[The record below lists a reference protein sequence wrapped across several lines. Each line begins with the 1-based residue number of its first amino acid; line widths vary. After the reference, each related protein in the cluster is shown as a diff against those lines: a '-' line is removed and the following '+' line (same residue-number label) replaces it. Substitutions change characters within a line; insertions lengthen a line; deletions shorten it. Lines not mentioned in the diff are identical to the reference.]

1 MLKQMEETETDI
13 INRNI
18 TQQTLLRQQEILT
31 KLLEAEKAH
40 REREQDQQ
48 RQSQEWLKDITNRL
62 VNPFENYQKKRKNR
76 RTFKNHSSFLNTFYK
91 NKVNEYFQN
100 DGR

>member
-1 MLKQMEETETDI
+1 MEETETDI

-62 VNPFENYQKKRKNR
+62 VNPFEEYQKEKEKQEELL
-76 RTFKNHSSFLNTFYK
+76 RTIPPSLTPFYK